1 MELPIKNSTVI
12 FGEKLIRLSHSKR
25 TNSKSS
31 ILYVQHRYFLK
42 FKKRDIVECTHY
54 SQGRLFHIF
63 YTVGRFWNQCLNIA
77 RVQKIEKNWLGLT
90 CAKMDQSHFC
100 VQYVPVVR
108 KLTIENRQ
116 KRMNFKIKKSYRSQL
131 IFLRLLRCQIERR
144 GTLEGLFSVPI
155 KRKKSP
161 EMLS

>member
-1 MELPIKNSTVI
+1 
-12 FGEKLIRLSHSKR
+12 
-25 TNSKSS
+25 
-31 ILYVQHRYFLK
+31 
-42 FKKRDIVECTHY
+42 
-54 SQGRLFHIF
+54 
-63 YTVGRFWNQCLNIA
+63 
-77 RVQKIEKNWLGLT
+77 
-90 CAKMDQSHFC
+90 MDQSHFC

-116 KRMNFKIKKSYRSQL
+116 KRINFKIKKSYRSQL

-144 GTLEGLFSVPI
+144 GTLEGLFGVPI